1 MSRISLILIRSIP
14 IFKRNWKWILSA
26 IVILWI
32 AGWLNG
38 VRVRYQ
44 RQVNELRE
52 TNIRLKRDMV
62 EQWKLDNLSIVQKAE
77 EVESLKGIL
86 ESQVKATVKYKDL
99 YLHERAKATITDST
113 VVVKFSKETKCHF
126 AWGWTETNLLTG
138 ESIYDLSVLS
148 QPVNLQIDI
157 TKIQKG
163 EVWGRVKLSSD
174 CLEIG
179 RVKFNVPPEL
189 GAQIEYKT
197 NWKVTGLA
205 LGLGIALGFF
215 VAR

>member
-14 IFKRNWKWILSA
+14 ILKRNWKWILSA

-38 VRVRYQ
+38 IRVRYQ
-44 RQVNELRE
+44 RQVNELTD
-52 TNIRLKRDMV
+52 TNIRLKRNNV
-62 EQWKLDNLSIVQKAE
+62 EQWEKDSLSIVKLAE
-77 EVESLKGIL
+77 EKEEIKGIL

-99 YLHERAKATITDST
+99 YISEKAKATITDST
-113 VVVKFSKETKCHF
+113 VLVKFSKETKCHF
-126 AWGWTETNLLTG
+126 AWGWTEANLLTG

-163 EVWGRVKLSSD
+163 EVWGRVKSGSD
-174 CLEIG
+174 CLEINK
-179 RVKFNVPPEL
+179 VKFNVPPEL
-189 GAQIEYKT
+189 DWQIEYKT
-197 NWKVTGLA
+197 NWKVTGILFGTGII
-205 LGLGIALGFF
+205 LGYFLH
-215 VAR
+215 